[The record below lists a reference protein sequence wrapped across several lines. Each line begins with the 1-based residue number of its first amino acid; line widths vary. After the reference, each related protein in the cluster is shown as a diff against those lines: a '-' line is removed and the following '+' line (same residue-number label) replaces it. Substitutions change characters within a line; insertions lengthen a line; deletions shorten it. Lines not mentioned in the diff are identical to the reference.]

1 MRVAVL
7 DPRACNPSKCSKEC
21 QRFCPPQRMGDE
33 VVVFEDKKDAQ
44 PRIVEILCTGC
55 GICTRKCPF
64 GALRII
70 NLADELETDT
80 SHRYGPNSFKLF
92 RLPIPAPGSITGL
105 VGANGT
111 GKSTA
116 LQILALQLQPNLGN
130 FEDPPDWSEIIRH
143 YRGSGLQPYFEKAS
157 KGELTVAY
165 KPQIVTSIPDA
176 YKGSV
181 QSLLESTDQRGILS
195 TLTDQLELEG
205 VLHRDLSVLSGGEL
219 QRVAIAAV
227 MARDADVYL
236 IDEPTSYLDVY
247 QRVRTARAIRSLAFE
262 GKMVISVV
270 HDLAVADY
278 ISDYVCIFYGE
289 PGVYGIV
296 SNPHGVREGINIY
309 LNGYLPDSNVR
320 FRNEEIHFDT
330 SPPSEEFWV
339 NVELLLE
346 YDAMMKQFED
356 FKLQVMPGQVHQ
368 GEVIGVLGPN
378 GIGKTTFV
386 RLLAQD
392 LEPDEG
398 TIPETDL
405 KISYKPQY
413 LSSDSKDTVLETIH
427 EVGGASVLTSLFR
440 SEVMRPLSLDKLED
454 RQVAE
459 LSGGEL
465 QRVAIAACLAR
476 PADLFLLDE
485 PSAFLDIE
493 QRLAAAKVIRSI
505 VHDKG
510 KAAFVVEHDMV
521 TISAFADTISVFSG
535 KPGENGLCQ
544 APVDLRLGMNTFL
557 KDMGVTFRRDHATG
571 RPRVNKE
578 DSRLDREQKQR
589 GEYYYIST
597 EEDGM

>member
-7 DPRACNPSKCSKEC
+7 DSKACNPSKCSKEC
-21 QRFCPPQRMGDE
+21 RRFCPPVRMGE
-33 VVVFEDKKDAQ
+33 EAVVFEKADSQ
-44 PRIVEILCTGC
+44 PRIVELLCTGC

-64 GALRII
+64 KALRII

-80 SHRYGPNSFKLF
+80 SHRYGANSFKLF
-92 RLPIPAPGSITGL
+92 RLPIPTPGAVTGL

-116 LQILALQLQPNLGN
+116 LKILALQLQPNLGKY
-130 FEDPPDWSEIIRH
+130 DAPPDWAEIIRH
-143 YRGSGLQPYFEKAS
+143 YRGSGLQPYFERS
-157 KGELTVAY
+157 SQGELTVSY
-165 KPQIVTSIPDA
+165 KPQNITAIPKA
-176 YKGSV
+176 YEGTV
-181 QSLLESTDQRGILS
+181 NELLKSTDELGEISKLIN
-195 TLTDQLELEG
+195 QLELHSILDREVG
-205 VLHRDLSVLSGGEL
+205 VLSGGEL

-227 MARDADVYL
+227 MARDTDVYL

-247 QRVRTARAIRSLAFE
+247 QRIRTARAIRSLAKR

-309 LNGYLPDSNVR
+309 LNGFLPDSNVR
-320 FRNEEIHFDT
+320 FRNEEIHFET
-330 SPPSEEFWV
+330 HPPTEEFWTT
-339 NVELLLE
+339 VEVLLE
-346 YDAMMKQFED
+346 YDTMRKRFED
-356 FKLQVMPGQVHQ
+356 FSLQVEPGIVHK

-386 RLLAQD
+386 RLLARD
-392 LEPDEG
+392 MEPEEG
-398 TIPETDL
+398 RLPESDI
-405 KISYKPQY
+405 KVSYKPQY
-413 LSSDSKDTVLETIH
+413 LSSESDMTVLETL
-427 EVGGASVLTSLFR
+427 EAAGGAVVMTSIFK
-440 SEVMRPLSLDKLED
+440 SEILRPLALTQLEE
-454 RQVAE
+454 RIVSE

-476 PADLFLLDE
+476 PADLYLLDE

-493 QRLAAAKVIRSI
+493 QRLGAAKVIRNL
-505 VHDKG
+505 VHDRN

-521 TISAFADTISVFSG
+521 AISAFSDTISVFSG
-535 KPGENGLCQ
+535 QPGVKGVCK
-544 APVDLRLGMNTFL
+544 APVDLRTGMNDFL
-557 KDMGVTFRRDHATG
+557 REMGVTFRRDYATG

-578 DSRLDREQKQR
+578 NSRLDREQKQR
-589 GEYYYIST
+589 GEYYYIAET
-597 EEDGM
+597 QTDN

>member
-1 MRVAVL
+1 
-7 DPRACNPSKCSKEC
+7 
-21 QRFCPPQRMGDE
+21 MGDE
-33 VVVFEDKKDAQ
+33 VVIFEQKKDAQ
-44 PRIVEILCTGC
+44 PRIVELLCTGC

-92 RLPIPAPGSITGL
+92 RLPIPAPGSVTGL
-105 VGANGT
+105 VGANGI

-116 LQILALQLQPNLGN
+116 LQILALQLQPNLGK
-130 FEDPPDWSEIIRH
+130 FDDPPEWSQIIRH

-157 KGELTVAY
+157 QGELTVAF
-165 KPQIVTSIPDA
+165 KPQIVTSIPEA

-181 QSLLESTDQRGILS
+181 QSLLESTDERGNLAS
-195 TLTDQLELEG
+195 LTDQLELKG
-205 VLHRDLSVLSGGEL
+205 VLHRDVSVLSGGEL

-227 MARDADVYL
+227 MSRDADVYL

-247 QRVRTARAIRSLAFE
+247 QRVRTARAIRSLALE

-278 ISDYVCIFYGE
+278 ISDYVCIFYGS

-320 FRNEEIHFDT
+320 FRNEEIRFDT
-330 SPPSEEFWV
+330 RPPSEEYWV
-339 NVELLLE
+339 SAESLLE
-346 YDAMMKQFED
+346 YEAMGKQFED
-356 FKLQVMPGQVHQ
+356 FTLQVMPGQVHQ

-398 TIPETDL
+398 AIPETDI
-405 KISYKPQY
+405 KVSYKPQY
-413 LSSDSKDTVLETIH
+413 ISAESDNTVIEALQEA
-427 EVGGASVLTSLFR
+427 GGASVLTSLFR
-440 SEVMRPLSLDKLED
+440 SEVIRPLSLDQLED
-454 RQVAE
+454 RVVNE

-535 KPGENGLCQ
+535 QPGETGLCR

-589 GEYYYIST
+589 GEFYYIST
-597 EEDGM
+597 EGE

>member
-1 MRVAVL
+1 MRIAVL
-7 DPRACNPSKCSKEC
+7 DPRVCNPAKCTREC

-33 VVVFEDKKDAQ
+33 VVVFEQKKDAQ
-44 PRIVEILCTGC
+44 PRIVEILCSGC

-92 RLPIPAPGSITGL
+92 RLPIPAPGSVTGL

-116 LQILALQLQPNLGN
+116 LQILALQLRPNLGN
-130 FEDPPDWSEIIRH
+130 FEDPPEWSEIIRH

-157 KGELTVAY
+157 QGELTVAY
-165 KPQIVTSIPDA
+165 KPQIVTSIPEA

-181 QSLLESTDQRGILS
+181 QSLLEITDERGLLS
-195 TLTDQLELEG
+195 TLTDQLELQG
-205 VLHRDLSVLSGGEL
+205 IMQRDISVLSGGEL

-247 QRVRTARAIRSLAFE
+247 QRVRTARAIRSLALE

-309 LNGYLPDSNVR
+309 LNGFLPDSNVR
-320 FRNEEIHFDT
+320 FRSEEIRFDT
-330 SPPSEEFWV
+330 KPPSEEYWTS
-339 NVELLLE
+339 VEVLLE
-346 YDAMMKQFED
+346 YEAMMKKFD
-356 FKLQVMPGQVHQ
+356 GFTLQVMPGQVHQ
-368 GEVIGVLGPN
+368 GEVIGVLGAN

-398 TIPETDL
+398 AIPETDV
-405 KISYKPQY
+405 KVSYKPQY
-413 LSSDSKDTVLETIH
+413 LKAESDRTVIEALQEA
-427 EVGGASVLTSLFR
+427 GGASVLTSLFR
-440 SEVMRPLSLDKLED
+440 SDVIRPLSLDKLED
-454 RQVAE
+454 RVVNE

-465 QRVAIAACLAR
+465 QRLAIAVCLAR
-476 PADLFLLDE
+476 SADLYLFDE

-493 QRLAAAKVIRSI
+493 QRLAAAKVIRSA

-521 TISAFADTISVFSG
+521 TISAFADTISVFTG
-535 KPGENGLCQ
+535 APGANGLCQ

-557 KDMGVTFRRDHATG
+557 QDMGVTFRRDHATG

-578 DSRLDREQKQR
+578 GSRLDREQKQR

-597 EEDGM
+597 EGE

>member
-7 DPRACNPSKCSKEC
+7 DPRACNPAKCTKEC

-33 VVVFEDKKDAQ
+33 VIIFEQKKDAQ
-44 PRIVEILCTGC
+44 PRIIEILCTGC

-92 RLPIPAPGSITGL
+92 RLPIPTPGSVTGL

-116 LQILALQLQPNLGN
+116 LQILALKLQPNLGN
-130 FEDPPDWSEIIRH
+130 FQAPPEWADIIRH

-157 KGELTVAY
+157 QGELIVAY
-165 KPQIVTSIPDA
+165 KPQIVASIPEA

-181 QSLLESTDQRGILS
+181 QALLKSTDERGILS
-195 TLTDQLELEG
+195 TLTKQLELEG
-205 VLHRDLSVLSGGEL
+205 VLHRDVSVLSGGEL

-247 QRVRTARAIRSLAFE
+247 QRVRTARAIRSLALE

-320 FRNEEIHFDT
+320 FRNEEIRFT
-330 SPPSEEFWV
+330 ARPPTEEYWTT
-339 NVELLLE
+339 VELLLE
-346 YDAMMKQFED
+346 YDAMAKCFED
-356 FKLQVMPGQVHQ
+356 FTLQVMPGEVHQ
-368 GEVIGVLGPN
+368 GEVIGILGAN

-398 TIPETDL
+398 TLPETDV
-405 KISYKPQY
+405 KVSYKPQY
-413 LSSDSKDTVLETIH
+413 LSANSDKTII
-427 EVGGASVLTSLFR
+427 EALQDAGGASVRTSIFR
-440 SEVMRPLSLDKLED
+440 SDVLRPLSLDKLED
-454 RQVAE
+454 RVIQE

-465 QRVAIAACLAR
+465 QRVAIAVCLAR

-505 VHDKG
+505 IHDKG

-521 TISAFADTISVFSG
+521 TISAFADTISVFTG
-535 KPGENGLCQ
+535 QPGETGLCHP
-544 APVDLRLGMNTFL
+544 PVDIRSGMNTFL

-578 DSRLDREQKQR
+578 DSRLDREQKHR

-597 EEDGM
+597 EGE